1 MMELMMLFFTITATA
16 LFQLALCLFGF
27 YAKHTKT

>member
-1 MMELMMLFFTITATA
+1 MMELMMLFFTITATV

-27 YAKHTKT
+27 YAKHAKA